1 MVLLFGY
8 SWFFGEC
15 AFLGAW
21 WKVLVMPVVI
31 VLVMVGV
38 MVAVN
43 SGVVFELMVWVGG

>member
-15 AFLGAW
+15 VFLGAW
-21 WKVLVMPVVI
+21 WKVLVTLVVI

-38 MVAVN
+38 TVVVN
-43 SGVVFELMVWVGG
+43 SGVVVELMVWVGG

>member
-8 SWFFGEC
+8 SLFFGEC

-21 WKVLVMPVVI
+21 WKVLVTLVVI

-38 MVAVN
+38 TVLVI
-43 SGVVFELMVWVGG
+43 SGVVVELMVWVGG